1 MQGTKFR
8 NMRIFAIDGRI
19 VVNERIAPDQRLFD
33 LDGLAK
39 GRYVIEFTGADRSET
54 CSMPLIILR

>member
-1 MQGTKFR
+1 
-8 NMRIFAIDGRI
+8 MRIFAIDGRI